1 MARTLNWV
9 KSEVFSIFLARL
21 SRFKFGALPPTN
33 SFIYSFIYSSL
44 YSSINFLLFSFSLCY
59 RPVIQM
65 SPSVKR
71 LFSRFKLGVFPRT
84 CDLPSRNDFL
94 TPFPNWPSIQLNIHT
109 TKNCANEDDSSD

>member
-1 MARTLNWV
+1 MTRTLNWV
-9 KSEVFSIFLARL
+9 KSEIFSIFLARF
-21 SRFKFGALPPTN
+21 SRFKFGALPLTD

-84 CDLPSRNDFL
+84 CDLPSRNDLPTVFL
-94 TPFPNWPSIQLNIHT
+94 NWPSIQLNIHT
-109 TKNCANEDDSSD
+109 TENYANSELN